1 MAEMSLAT
9 DQPDSLGTRLFR
21 CWRVLATGICFASF
35 GLGGLLLWL
44 VVFPILNLVVRNR
57 ARRAR
62 IARDIIR
69 LTWRMFIGQMHVL
82 GIYTYEFIGE
92 EKLRRNG
99 QLILANH
106 PSLIDV
112 VFLVSHVRNADCVV
126 KGPLARNPFTRGPV
140 RAADFICND
149 SGEGLIDDCIA
160 SLRRGHNLIIFPE
173 GTRTRPGEPMQLQRG
188 AANIAVRGRR
198 TMTPIVIQCD
208 QPMLFKGQKWW
219 RVPRRRPHYVFRV
232 EDDIAVED
240 ITDVSAGEARAARVV
255 TDYLRDYFTTRAG
268 AAAAALSAL
277 ALSLALA
284 SSPSITEF
292 ARHAGA

>member
-1 MAEMSLAT
+1 MAEMQSVT
-9 DQPDSLGTRLFR
+9 SQSDSLGTRIFR
-21 CWRVLATGICFASF
+21 CWRVVATAICFASF

-44 VVFPILNLVVRNR
+44 VVFPLLNLVVRDR

-82 GIYTYEFIGE
+82 GIYTYEFVGA

-99 QLILANH
+99 LLILANH

-112 VFLVSHVRNADCVV
+112 VFLVSHIRNADCVV

-149 SGEGLIDDCIA
+149 SGEGLVNDCIA

-173 GTRTRPGEPMQLQRG
+173 GTRTRPGQPMQLQRG
-188 AANIAVRGRR
+188 AANIAVRGQR
-198 TMTPIVIQCD
+198 TMTPVLIQCD

-219 RVPRRRPHYVFRV
+219 RVPRRRPHYIFRV

-240 ITDVSAGEARAARVV
+240 IADVSAGEARAARVV

-268 AAAAALSAL
+268 VAVAALSAVAWTL
-277 ALSLALA
+277 APALT
-284 SSPSITEF
+284 PFTTEF